1 MVSLR
6 IGRVGWPV
14 MVNKLQSGSSQF
26 LKDRSR
32 SSYSFYCLLW
42 RGAWMD
48 RWQKDEW
55 EKKKKPQKKQ
65 TAKVFSTHTLTSRG
79 ISDANSVQESQ
90 QCLLGSLSAVPVG
103 VHRGDIYATPLFCLS
118 ITHNLC
124 IVALE
129 MHTPTQD
136 AISHVGKVNECQAK
150 VRQCRRCSLSVSSR
164 WETNVCSS
172 PASKLRTLGLIF
184 VLQKSASTF
193 CQAQKCSHSQF
204 LDWCYPHILADC

>member
-1 MVSLR
+1 MGAHSFSRTGHAPATHFIVFYGEVHGWTGDR
-6 IGRVGWPV
+6 RMNGR
-14 MVNKLQSGSSQF
+14 
-26 LKDRSR
+26 
-32 SSYSFYCLLW
+32 
-42 RGAWMD
+42 
-48 RWQKDEW
+48 
-55 EKKKKPQKKQ
+55 KKKNPQKKQ

-164 WETNVCSS
+164 
-172 PASKLRTLGLIF
+172 
-184 VLQKSASTF
+184 
-193 CQAQKCSHSQF
+193 
-204 LDWCYPHILADC
+204 